1 MQSQTF
7 ENSWQRVLEFDDHLA
22 AERANV
28 DSQSALSEATDDI
41 NLPRLDLNGAYIQ
54 MADPIQLDIMD
65 LEPLASAPGAIA
77 GLPGALGIPTVTDL
91 TDDTIATVSLQAIW
105 PIYTGG
111 KISAAQEIA
120 QAELRASRA
129 TYRLALYERFQLLV
143 DRYYGNQLARQVVA
157 LQSQMVDSVERHRD
171 AATELERQGQIA
183 RVERLAAEVALDDV
197 ITAQSRAESQ
207 LNMSTLAL
215 TQMIRKPPDRLTSN
229 LFIEVA
235 LAARSEYVA
244 QTLDSFPGLDVL
256 DARRAQSESAVD
268 IENSEYLPKVFL
280 FGDYQAYESDSIL
293 ADSIPDWQVGI
304 GVSVPLFDN
313 SGRSSRALAAENVRA
328 EVESLVRQAR
338 ADLQLLV
345 SQTYELAIQAQDEY
359 RRLETALELAD
370 ENLRLREQSF
380 REGFGTSR
388 DVVDALTYRTSVETR
403 RAVVAYDFV
412 RHYAKLCVLSGQ
424 LPEFINRSERS

>member
-207 LNMSTLAL
+207 LNISTLAL

>member
-1 MQSQTF
+1 
-7 ENSWQRVLEFDDHLA
+7 
-22 AERANV
+22 
-28 DSQSALSEATDDI
+28 
-41 NLPRLDLNGAYIQ
+41 
-54 MADPIQLDIMD
+54 
-65 LEPLASAPGAIA
+65 
-77 GLPGALGIPTVTDL
+77 
-91 TDDTIATVSLQAIW
+91 
-105 PIYTGG
+105 
-111 KISAAQEIA
+111 
-120 QAELRASRA
+120 
-129 TYRLALYERFQLLV
+129 LALYERFQLLV

-171 AATELERQGQIA
+171 AAAELERQGQIA

-215 TQMIRKPPDRLTSN
+215 AQMIRESPDRLTSN

-244 QTLDSFPGLDVL
+244 QTLESFPGLDVL

-345 SQTYELAIQAQDEY
+345 SQTYELAVQAQDEY
-359 RRLETALELAD
+359 RRLATALELAD